1 MLHSFA
7 RRPLWRSGLFDICLQ
22 SPLWLNQRP
31 ARRCLSTWLDDVKDV
46 ARESQ
51 KPRLSGRVHVAG
63 IGAAGTFVAHALAA
77 RPSPPPITL
86 LMHHPS
92 FWDAY
97 RKHKYGL
104 SVNYN
109 GTDDF
114 KTNFDVEVYDK
125 GQWRVMNPPRPGQGD
140 MQSMQE
146 AMPEPEEEEADGPIE
161 CLIVCARA
169 NMTERAL
176 ARLKHRITS
185 DSTVC
190 LIQNGMGM
198 VEWLN
203 DRVFTDPA
211 TRPHYIQGVISH
223 GMVQRYYFIVS
234 HALVG
239 STVLSPVVT
248 SQTPSI
254 DAESDAHWA
263 PSTKYL
269 LRLLT
274 LTPSLVATVDTPAG
288 FMMRQLEK
296 QVVNSIVHPL
306 TAINECKTGELL
318 YLFNV
323 TRIMRMLL
331 YEMSA
336 VICALP
342 ELQGVPGVEDR
353 FSPERLRRIVVNH
366 MAVSADNIP
375 TMLKDIQ
382 SRRTTEIA
390 YLNGWFIRRGE
401 EMGIKCVLNYM
412 IKQLIHT
419 KLALVQRREFKAV
432 PIDVNNVILTGDI
445 RLDNEQF

>member
-1 MLHSFA
+1 M
-7 RRPLWRSGLFDICLQ
+7 
-22 SPLWLNQRP
+22 
-31 ARRCLSTWLDDVKDV
+31 KDV
-46 ARESQ
+46 AQETK

-63 IGAAGTFVAHALAA
+63 LGAAGTFVAHALAA
-77 RPSPPPITL
+77 RSSPPPITL

-114 KTNFDVEVYDK
+114 RTNFDVEVYDK
-125 GQWRVMNPPRPGQGD
+125 DQWHVMTPAKPGDEGN
-140 MQSMQE
+140 QSIQDLMSE
-146 AMPEPEEEEADGPIE
+146 AEEEESDGPIE

-169 NMTERAL
+169 NITERSL
-176 ARLKHRITS
+176 ARLKHRLTA
-185 DSTVC
+185 DSTIC

-198 VEWLN
+198 VERLN
-203 DRVFTDPA
+203 ETVFTDPA
-211 TRPHYIQGVISH
+211 TRPQYIQGVLSH
-223 GMVQRYYFIVS
+223 GMVQRYFFVVS
-234 HALVG
+234 HTVVG

-248 SQTPSI
+248 SQTPAV
-254 DAESDAHWA
+254 DAESDTHWA

-288 FMMRQLEK
+288 YLVRQLEK
-296 QVVNSIVHPL
+296 QVMNSIMHPL
-306 TAINECKTGELL
+306 TAINECKNGELL
-318 YLFNV
+318 YIFNV
-323 TRIMRMLL
+323 TRIIRMLL

-342 ELQGVPGVEDR
+342 ELQGVPGIEDR
-353 FSPERLRRIVVNH
+353 FSPERLRRLVVNQ
-366 MAVSADNIP
+366 MKASADSVP
-375 TMLKDIQ
+375 SMLKDIQ
-382 SRRTTEIA
+382 NRRSTEIE

-419 KLALVQRREFKAV
+419 KLALNQRREFGAV
-432 PIDVNNVILTGDI
+432 PIDVDNIILTGDI

>member
-1 MLHSFA
+1 
-7 RRPLWRSGLFDICLQ
+7 
-22 SPLWLNQRP
+22 
-31 ARRCLSTWLDDVKDV
+31 
-46 ARESQ
+46 
-51 KPRLSGRVHVAG
+51 
-63 IGAAGTFVAHALAA
+63 
-77 RPSPPPITL
+77 
-86 LMHHPS
+86 MHHPS

-114 KTNFDVEVYDK
+114 RTNFDVEVYDK
-125 GQWRVMNPPRPGQGD
+125 DQWHVMTPAKPGDEGN
-140 MQSMQE
+140 QSIQDLMSE
-146 AMPEPEEEEADGPIE
+146 AEEEESDGPIE

-169 NMTERAL
+169 NITERSL
-176 ARLKHRITS
+176 ARLKHRLTA
-185 DSTVC
+185 DSTIC

-198 VEWLN
+198 VERLN
-203 DRVFTDPA
+203 ETVFTDPA
-211 TRPHYIQGVISH
+211 TRPQYIQGVLSH
-223 GMVQRYYFIVS
+223 GMVQRYFFVVS
-234 HALVG
+234 HTVVG

-248 SQTPSI
+248 SQTPAV
-254 DAESDAHWA
+254 DAESDTHWA

-288 FMMRQLEK
+288 YLVRQLEK
-296 QVVNSIVHPL
+296 QVMNSIMHPL
-306 TAINECKTGELL
+306 TAINECKNGELL
-318 YLFNV
+318 YIFNV
-323 TRIMRMLL
+323 TRIIRMLL

-342 ELQGVPGVEDR
+342 ELQGVPGIEDR
-353 FSPERLRRIVVNH
+353 FSPERLRRLVVNQ
-366 MAVSADNIP
+366 MKASADSVP
-375 TMLKDIQ
+375 SMLKDIQ
-382 SRRTTEIA
+382 NRRSTEIE

-419 KLALVQRREFKAV
+419 KLALNQRREFGAV
-432 PIDVNNVILTGDI
+432 PIDVDNIILTGDI